1 MTEQTPGAPPKG
13 GAIKQILSLLLAL
26 IIGAV
31 LAFGAYLYWQYESEH
46 PSADDAYVMA
56 HYLWVAPRVNGQV
69 TEVFVIE
76 NQRVQAGDQLFRL
89 DARPFAAVVGKA
101 TSAERLVRQDIE
113 VQKAAVQ
120 AAEAKVRE
128 QRANVDQAKAEFDR
142 VEQLVKRG
150 DEPKLRG
157 IEVEDQYKAAQ
168 ATLDDL
174 LAELDLARKTLGPM
188 PVQQARI
195 DEAAEAV
202 QLATLDL
209 DWTLVKAPAAGR
221 VTRVTMRPGDVV
233 KAADQLFVLVEDGDW
248 WVQANFDEDQIAS
261 IRPGMSADVRI
272 DSFGKRV
279 FQGTVESIGPA
290 SAASFSLLPAQNT
303 TGNWV
308 KVTQRIPVRVR
319 LPPMDPNTPY
329 RLGASASVSVSTDAA
344 SAGETPG
351 QGAETT
357 TGSQ

>member
-1 MTEQTPGAPPKG
+1 MTEQASAAPVQG
-13 GAIKQILSLLLAL
+13 GVGKQLLAL
-26 IIGAV
+26 VLALAV
-31 LAFGAYLYWQYESEH
+31 GGCLAFGAYLYWQYESEH

-56 HYLWVAPRVNGQV
+56 HYLWLSPRVDGQV
-69 TEVFVIE
+69 TEVFISE
-76 NQRVQAGDQLFRL
+76 NQRVEAGDQLFRL
-89 DARPFAAVVGKA
+89 DARPFAAVLGKA
-101 TSAERLVRQDIE
+101 SSAERLVRQDIE
-113 VQKAAVQ
+113 VQKAKVQ

-128 QRANVDQAKAEFDR
+128 QRANVDQAKAEFER
-142 VEQLVKRG
+142 VTQLVDRG

-174 LAELDLARKTLGPM
+174 LAELDLARETLGPM

-202 QLATLDL
+202 ELATLDL
-209 DWTLVKAPAAGR
+209 DWTVVRAPAAGW
-221 VTRVTMRPGDVV
+221 VTRVTLRPGDVV
-233 KAADQLFVLVEDGDW
+233 KTGAQLFVLVEDGDW
-248 WVQANFDEDQIAS
+248 WVQANFDEDQVAS
-261 IRPGMSADVRI
+261 IRPGMPADVRI
-272 DSFGKRV
+272 DAYAKRA
-279 FQGTVESIGPA
+279 FQGTVESIGRA

-308 KVTQRIPVRVR
+308 KVTQRIPVRIR
-319 LPPMDPNTPY
+319 LQPMDPKTPY

-344 SAGETPG
+344 SAGETAG